1 MSHFLTLDG
10 ERIVGV
16 VEADTIPGDG
26 WIQFDGWPGWGA
38 RPSPRHAAFLIDSV
52 LVWQDPRT
60 LEQAKAD
67 RIADMRV
74 ARDAAIEG
82 GFTWNS
88 LPFDSDSTA
97 QLRLVGLA
105 VAAMAD
111 PLMEDKPWRLADNTW
126 TTVNSSQALQVYTA
140 LGGHIE
146 AMFAQFAAREAAI
159 NAATTIEEVEA
170 ITWEGT

>member
-1 MSHFLTLDG
+1 MSHFLKLDG
-10 ERIVGV
+10 QQIVGV
-16 VEADTIPGDG
+16 LETDVSPGED
-26 WIQFDGWPGWGA
+26 WMQFDDWPGWDA
-38 RPSPRHAAFLIDSV
+38 RPEPRMRPFLIDSV

-60 LEQAKAD
+60 LEQARAD
-67 RIADMRV
+67 RVAAMRA

-82 GFTWNS
+82 GFTWNA
-88 LPFDSDSTA
+88 LPFDSDATA